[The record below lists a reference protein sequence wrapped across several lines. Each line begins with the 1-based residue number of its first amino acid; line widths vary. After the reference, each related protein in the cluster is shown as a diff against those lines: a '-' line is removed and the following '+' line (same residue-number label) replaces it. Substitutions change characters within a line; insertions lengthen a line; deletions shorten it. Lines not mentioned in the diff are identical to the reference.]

1 MAAARTEQT
10 MSDELRE
17 PLFERVG
24 PILLR
29 VLALISVALISAPL
43 ALVLALPFFG

>member
-1 MAAARTEQT
+1 MERA

-29 VLALISVALISAPL
+29 VLALISVALITAPL
-43 ALVLALPFFG
+43 ALVIVLPFVG